1 MDAYKLRA
9 IISTRVRMDNAAKQ
23 RAGQAYAKM
32 LGLTPGKSGRDNL
45 LDGYGKVGDHFIY
58 FQCKLSQN
66 PLGAEYADSFYA
78 GLERHEAQIG
88 IMLAGVG
95 YIERGDL
102 GFLPRLQGY
111 PRIKAN
117 IFTYHLLTVED
128 ILTKSTTFLSALDDL
143 PQLDIIRNELEK

>member
-1 MDAYKLRA
+1 MNGFQRRT
-9 IISTRVRMDNAAKQ
+9 IINSTTRSNSAAKQ
-23 RAGQAYAKM
+23 RDGQAYAKM

-45 LDGYGKVGDHFIY
+45 LDGYGEVGDRFIY
-58 FQCKLSQN
+58 FQCKLSQK
-66 PLGAEYADSFYA
+66 PLGAEYADTFYA

-117 IFTYHLLTVED
+117 IFTYHLLTVKD
-128 ILTKSTTFLSALDDL
+128 ILTKSNTFLAALDDL
-143 PQLDIIRNELEK
+143 PQLDIIRNKL